1 MAVVPQLSDA
11 EITSLLEIPHPSK
24 TMGEA
29 IYGSTKVFADYEA
42 LPGETYLGMV
52 HGIVHESSVSFVAV
66 LLALRALRKGFDCAL
81 YFFGIGSLNC
91 LATRGFPDVGSEIF
105 PGMRN
110 ENNQLTK
117 FIDEGGK
124 VYACR
129 LGLALHG
136 AREQDLPEGV
146 IPCHPLDMQD
156 AMIEYSRKNAI
167 INTTWMF

>member
-24 TMGEA
+24 AMGEA
-29 IYGSTKVFADYEA
+29 IYG
-42 LPGETYLGMV
+42 
-52 HGIVHESSVSFVAV
+52 
-66 LLALRALRKGFDCAL
+66 CAP
-81 YFFGIGSLNC
+81 YFFGVGSLNC

-105 PGMRN
+105 PGMRR

-117 FIDEGGK
+117 FIDEGAK

-136 AREQDLPEGV
+136 AREEDLVEGV

-156 AMIEYSRKNAI
+156 AMIAYSRKNAI
-167 INTTWMF
+167 INTTWMV